1 MVEREQVEVILLIAS
16 LIACGI
22 ILGVIIS
29 IFIFPPQIINSNLTT
44 TLHMN
49 SDSGILIINAT
60 FTNPNY
66 VPGDVIY
73 SNYTINSAKEELPN
87 GNIINASDNYAYQ
100 QVQISCHSQP
110 NGVSVLPL
118 NNGSDY
124 IC

>member
-1 MVEREQVEVILLIAS
+1 MREQEKIGCIVAVGIFLVL
-16 LIACGI
+16 GI

-124 IC
+124 VC